1 MGTSFYG
8 GFSGKTGRGLIC
20 GGLCMEEGTETGVG
34 PYRVSVGGPEEGG
47 PTNGNFEKWMK
58 GTLGMGH
65 LSLKSSLRRAWRKG
79 SFIEYPRLCRES
91 CGDRHL
97 ISWGLT

>member
-20 GGLCMEEGTETGVG
+20 GGLCMEEGTETGVS

-47 PTNGNFEKWMK
+47 PTNGNFD
-58 GTLGMGH
+58 G
-65 LSLKSSLRRAWRKG
+65 
-79 SFIEYPRLCRES
+79 
-91 CGDRHL
+91 
-97 ISWGLT
+97 